1 MGLLRY
7 SLLLATLWLPLL
19 TAAQSPAD
27 APMTQAVMKA
37 YNRMI
42 EENRSDYM
50 AYFGRAGEYY
60 NQDEYAKALED
71 VNMALRY
78 APEQESDLRFQAFCL
93 RAAIYERT
101 HRYAQALTDLE
112 AALTIYPDSYQSIY
126 NKANVEFD
134 SGHYSAA
141 RTDYQRLLRMFPR
154 SQEAMFGLARVAVKE
169 NDMKLAD
176 RYADEAVALQP
187 LAGNSYLRRAA
198 VRKMAGNAPGAVA
211 DYIVAVTSDST
222 TTIQALRQLVEISDT
237 HYYNVKKGLSGAIKL
252 KPRSATLY
260 YVRGSIA
267 AYHYHYA
274 EAIDDF
280 DRIIN
285 AGMDSYPGL
294 NTSLAECFYA
304 LGKYDTAL
312 ANADYAVSATTDNV
326 KAYTLKADILTAMQQ
341 YDEALGCADMALA
354 KSATDVAALLTKAK
368 AYIGLQRYA
377 DASSTLA
384 EAILADPESPY
395 PFMLRGWICC
405 EFLDMPEIGRQMYE
419 RILDMPYDPTDVKS
433 LRGFALLFTGKT
445 DEATAWINY
454 LLNHEPDPDGLINY
468 YGACFYAQTG
478 NFDMAFKCM
487 ARSLENGYAD
497 YTRWANDNY
506 ARINVGPLRG
516 DERFRRLLDR
526 YQSIFDR

>member
-1 MGLLRY
+1 MKILRY
-7 SLLLATLWLPLL
+7 SLLTVIVSVPLL
-19 TAAQSPAD
+19 LAAQKPID
-27 APMTQAVMKA
+27 APMTQAAMKA
-37 YNRMI
+37 YTRMI
-42 EENRSDYM
+42 ESNQSDFM
-50 AYFGRAGEYY
+50 AYFGRASEYY
-60 NQDEYAKALED
+60 NHDDYPKALED

-101 HRYAQALTDLE
+101 HQYAQALTDLE
-112 AALTIYPDSYQSIY
+112 AALTIDPESYQCIY
-126 NKANVEFD
+126 RKANVEFD
-134 SGHYSAA
+134 SGRYAAA

-169 NDMKLAD
+169 NDIPLAD

-198 VRKMAGNAPGAVA
+198 VRKMAGNASGAVA
-211 DYIVAVTSDST
+211 DYIVAVTADST
-222 TTIQALRQLVEISDT
+222 TTLTALRQLVEISDT
-237 HYYNVKKGLSGAIKL
+237 HYYNVKSGLTGAIKM

-260 YVRGSIA
+260 YIRGSIA
-267 AYHYHYA
+267 GYHYHYA

-312 ANADYAVSATTDNV
+312 ANADYAVSATTDNAR
-326 KAYTLKADILTAMQQ
+326 AYTLKSDILTAMHQ
-341 YDEALGCADMALA
+341 YDEALGCADISLGKNPA
-354 KSATDVAALLTKAK
+354 DIDALLAKAK
-368 AYIGLQRYA
+368 AYIGLGRYA
-377 DASSTLA
+377 EASSTLA
-384 EAILADPESPY
+384 EAILADPTASY
-395 PFMLRGWICC
+395 PFMLRGWICS
-405 EFLDMPEIGRQMYE
+405 EYLDMPEIGRQMYG
-419 RILDMPYDPTDVKS
+419 RVLDMPYDPADVKS

-454 LLNHEPDPDGLINY
+454 LLNQEPDPDGLINY

-478 NFDMAFKCM
+478 NHDMAFRCM

-497 YTRWANDNY
+497 YYRWADDNY
-506 ARINVGPLRG
+506 ARINVAPLRT
-516 DERFRRLLDR
+516 DPRFRQLLDR